1 MKKKKLDMHK
11 LSLKK
16 STVAKYQSDNLV
28 GGYWG
33 FTGGCRFNTFA
44 PGEPCGPTDIC
55 PPPTVGCG
63 PAPTVGCGPAPTV
76 GCNPPPTLDANC
88 PSHSICPRGIQCF

>member
-1 MKKKKLDMHK
+1 MKKKRLNVQK

-16 STVAKYQSDNLV
+16 STVAQFQS
-28 GGYWG
+28 GGFWGWG
-33 FTGGCRFNTFA
+33 FTNQCGSFG
-44 PGEPCGPTDIC
+44 PGEPCGLTDLC
-55 PPPTVGCG
+55 PPPTAGCG

-76 GCNPPPTLDANC
+76 GCNPPPTLGDNC